1 MHVETPLPSF
11 RDRQILA
18 AQDPLA
24 SAHHF
29 HVITRV
35 GVPVLFGVR
44 MCFSCPQCNCDSNNP
59 FLNTKLFRF
68 GCSMCRCNDQ
78 KLMGGYQGI
87 AS

>member
-1 MHVETPLPSF
+1 MHVEIPLPSH

-29 HVITRV
+29 HVFTRV
-35 GVPVLFGVR
+35 VVPALFGVR
-44 MCFSCPQCNCDSNNP
+44 MCANH
-59 FLNTKLFRF
+59 
-68 GCSMCRCNDQ
+68 

-87 AS
+87 ATSTGSVVEYTKDAGAHAHG